1 LTGKERDGENTPNPD
16 YFDASY
22 SHYGGVL
29 GRVMWTSNPSR
40 ITISNWSGD
49 GLGYETLYSYD
60 ADGQRVQK
68 TVSGGATTV
77 YIHDA
82 FGELAAEYASSAPAS
97 PCTTCYLSYDHLGSV
112 RLITDQNAQVVS
124 RHDYL
129 PFGEEIPNG
138 SGGRSGNG
146 FGAAS
151 SVNQMFTGQE
161 RDGEMTPNVDFF
173 NARYFMGVLGC

>member
-1 LTGKERDGENTPNPD
+1 MGTVGALSFW
-16 YFDASY
+16 YDAEGRQTQSY
-22 SHYGGVL
+22 DSDSQT
-29 GRVMWTSNPSR
+29 RV
-40 ITISNWSGD
+40 
-49 GLGYETLYSYD
+49 YYYSYD

-82 FGELAAEYASSAPAS
+82 FGQLAAEYTSSAPAP

-112 RLITDQNAQVVS
+112 RLITDQNANVIS

-146 FGAAS
+146 FGAPS
-151 SVNQMFTGQE
+151 NVNQMFTGQE